1 MEALKYL
8 SIAEL
13 VDQATAQGARISQIV
28 LRDQAEQMDTEPQ
41 VLFRKMR
48 ENYHVMQES
57 IRKGADPDIKSTSGL
72 TGGDAWKLYSVYEK
86 KKSLTGSFMAG
97 AMWRALAV
105 SELNAAM
112 GRIVAAP
119 TAGSCGILPAAIVT
133 MQEEYSLDEYDC
145 VMALFTASAVGMVIG
160 NNASLAGASGGCQA
174 ECGSASAMAAA
185 AIVELAGGTPQMS
198 GEACA
203 IAIKNILGLVCDP
216 VAGLVE
222 IPCIKRNAGGVT
234 TAFMAAELALAGIT
248 SHIPADETILAM
260 KRIGDTM
267 PASLRETAEGG
278 LAMTPTGQALN
289 TRVFGENAEAA
300 SCSSCRACR

>member
-13 VDQATAQGARISQIV
+13 VDQATAQGERISQIV

-57 IRKGADPDIKSTSGL
+57 IQKGADPDIKSTSGL

-145 VMALFTASAVGMVIG
+145 VMALFTASAIGMVIG

-289 TRVFGENAEAA
+289 TRVFGENADTA

>member
-13 VDQATAQGARISQIV
+13 VDQATAQGERISQIV

-57 IRKGADPDIKSTSGL
+57 MQKGADPDIKSTSGL

-289 TRVFGENAEAA
+289 TRVFGENADAA

>member
-13 VDQATAQGARISQIV
+13 VDQATAQGERISQIV

-57 IRKGADPDIKSTSGL
+57 IQKGAAPDIKSTSGL

-145 VMALFTASAVGMVIG
+145 IMALFTASAVGMVIG

-289 TRVFGENAEAA
+289 TRVFGENADAA

>member
-13 VDQATAQGARISQIV
+13 VDQATAQGERISQIV

-57 IRKGADPDIKSTSGL
+57 SQKGADPDIKSTSGL

-145 VMALFTASAVGMVIG
+145 IMALFTASAVGMVIG

-289 TRVFGENAEAA
+289 TRVFGENADAA